1 MRIRTVLLIAFLT
14 VTIFPTAIIGWWS
27 YSHAVKREFAEVEDR
42 HLLLAQNL
50 SAALTRY
57 HTDLVGTLKTVSTAL
72 LTDQPTP
79 HLKHLMSE
87 LDVVNVFLVDQA
99 SATVIAQ
106 LDAENGSGTEPLT
119 DEFLTLAE
127 AIAQP
132 GEMTFSHVVGTKTH
146 GNVLL
151 GVRRYADNL
160 VIALVSTR
168 YFMELGEQI
177 AFGKN
182 GHAAIVDNA
191 GNVLFHPVADWIVSR
206 RNLAQ
211 VSAVTR
217 MMNGETGIDQFYS
230 PAFEGDMIAGLT
242 SVEGPGWG
250 VMIPQPVE
258 EIYEKVRENSISII
272 LALAIGWSMAAVFVL
287 LFVNSLIRPLE
298 QLLQSIKKNA
308 REKKLNPVRVRL
320 GLVPLRE
327 VWQLKLGYNAM
338 VGRVAQANEK
348 VSAMAFSDEVTGL
361 ANRKRFEE
369 VTNGLLAGCE
379 TEEARGIV
387 AFIDLDDFK
396 QINDVHG
403 HSYGDR
409 FLRECAAKL
418 TDLVQEAEQTFF
430 GDEIVEHPPIAARVG
445 GDEFVIVFPGLTR
458 ESDIR
463 QFLVQVRK
471 VLSTPSTVLSEVAF
485 CAASIGC
492 ARYPEDSTNL
502 DGLLKCAD
510 IAMYHAKKAGKNRFE
525 MYSSQ
530 MGMMTAAE
538 LCVAVDQAIDNDQLV
553 LEYQPKVCART
564 KEPRGVEA
572 LVRWNHPVL
581 GRLLPDNWIPIIA
594 HSPIMERLGEWLI
607 AQAID
612 DHAKWT
618 QAGLNLTV
626 AVNISAGH
634 FSSPGFTTSIARMA
648 HEKNFDCNN
657 MEIEITEDT
666 LFSSVVHANDVLESL
681 RAQGFRV
688 SIDDFGTGYSN
699 IARLSQMRVD
709 FLKIDRS
716 VISQAHADERVA
728 SLMDCIVLMAKTLG
742 CKTVA
747 EGVETQS
754 EVDFLARHN
763 IDILQ
768 GYYFSKGL
776 SVSQLLAWSR
786 QHSQAVAEGAFDRR
800 TSHAA

>member
-1 MRIRTVLLIAFLT
+1 MRIRTVLLIAFFT
-14 VTIFPTAIIGWWS
+14 ATILPTAIFGVWS
-27 YSHAVKREFAEVEDR
+27 YNHAVKREFAEVEDR

-57 HTDLVGTLKTVSTAL
+57 HTDLVGTLKTVSSAL
-72 LTDQPTP
+72 LSDQMMQD
-79 HLKHLMSE
+79 LKPLMSE
-87 LDVVNVFLVDQA
+87 LNIVSVFLVDQP
-99 SATVIAQ
+99 SGTVIAKT
-106 LDAENGSGTEPLT
+106 DSGNGPYAEPLSE
-119 DEFLTLAE
+119 EFLALAE
-127 AIAQP
+127 TIARP
-132 GEMTFSHVVGTKTH
+132 DMTSFSQVVGTKTH

-151 GVRRYADNL
+151 GVRRYEDSL
-160 VIALVSTR
+160 IIAYVSTQ
-168 YFMELGEQI
+168 YFMELGQQI

-191 GNVLFHPVADWIVSR
+191 GNVLFHPSPDWIDTR
-206 RNLAQ
+206 KNLSEISSVA
-211 VSAVTR
+211 R

-242 SVEGPGWG
+242 AVKGPGWG

-272 LALAIGWSMAAVFVL
+272 LALAIGWTMAAIFVL

-298 QLLQSIKKNA
+298 QLLQSIRQNA
-308 REKKLNPVRVRL
+308 REKQLNPVRVRL

-348 VSAMAFSDEVTGL
+348 VSAMAFSDDVTGL

-369 VTNGLLAGCE
+369 VTNRLLAGCE
-379 TEEARGIV
+379 TESARGIV

-409 FLRECAAKL
+409 FLRDCANKL
-418 TDLVQEAEQTFF
+418 TDLVEEAEQTFF
-430 GDEIVEHPPIAARVG
+430 GDVIVEHPPIAARVG
-445 GDEFVIVFPGLTR
+445 GDEFVIVFPGLTQ

-463 QFLVQVRK
+463 QFLGQVRTA
-471 VLSTPSTVLSEVAF
+471 LSTPSTVLPDVSF

-525 MYSSQ
+525 MYSSE

-538 LCVAVDQAIDNDQLV
+538 LCVAVDQAIESNQLV

-581 GRLLPDNWIPIIA
+581 GRLLPDNWIPVIA

-607 AQAID
+607 AQAIE
-612 DHAKWT
+612 DHRKWT
-618 QAGLNLTV
+618 RAGLDLSV

-634 FSSPGFTTSIARMA
+634 FSSPNFTTSIARMA
-648 HEKNFDCNN
+648 REKNFDCNN

-666 LFSSVVHANDVLESL
+666 LFSSVVQANDVLESL

-728 SLMDCIVLMAKTLG
+728 SVMDCIVLMAKTLG

-768 GYYFSKGL
+768 GFYFAKGL
-776 SVSQLLAWSR
+776 SVNDLLKWSR
-786 QHSQAVAEGAFDRR
+786 EHSQAVAAGAFDRQ

>member
-1 MRIRTVLLIAFLT
+1 MRIRTILLIAFLT
-14 VTIFPTAIIGWWS
+14 VTIFPTAIFGWWS

-57 HTDLVGTLKTVSTAL
+57 HTDLVGTLKTVSSAL
-72 LTDQPTP
+72 LSDQTTDLQP
-79 HLKHLMSE
+79 LMSE
-87 LDVVNVFLVDQA
+87 LDIVNVFLVDQP
-99 SATVIAQ
+99 SVTVIAQ
-106 LDAENGSGTEPLT
+106 MDAGNGSDIELLTE
-119 DEFLTLAE
+119 EHLAL
-127 AIAQP
+127 AKRIAQP
-132 GEMTFSHVVGTKTH
+132 GETKFSHVVGTQTH

-151 GVRRYADNL
+151 GVRSNADNL
-160 VIALVSTR
+160 TIAFVSTQ
-168 YFMELGEQI
+168 YFKQLGEQI
-177 AFGKN
+177 SFGKN

-191 GNVLFHPVADWIVSR
+191 GNVLSHPVPDWVESR
-206 RNLAQ
+206 RNLSQ
-211 VSAVTR
+211 ISAVAR
-217 MMNGETGIDQFYS
+217 MMSGETGIDQFYS
-230 PAFEGDMIAGLT
+230 PAFKGDMIAGLT

-258 EIYEKVRENSISII
+258 EIYEKVRENSISIV

-298 QLLQSIKKNA
+298 QLLQSIKENA

-348 VSAMAFSDEVTGL
+348 VSAMAFSDDVTGL

-369 VTNGLLAGCE
+369 VTRGLLAGCE
-379 TEEARGIV
+379 TEAARGIV

-409 FLRECAAKL
+409 FLRERAAKL
-418 TDLVQEAEQTFF
+418 TELVQAAEQTFF

-445 GDEFVIVFPGLTR
+445 GDEFVIVFPGLSR
-458 ESDIR
+458 EDDIR

-471 VLSTPSTVLSEVAF
+471 VLSTPSTVLSEVPF

-538 LCVAVDQAIDNDQLV
+538 LCVAVDQAIDDNQLV

-581 GRLLPDNWIPIIA
+581 GRLLPDNWIPIIS
-594 HSPIMERLGEWLI
+594 HSPVMEKLGEWLI
-607 AQAID
+607 ARAID
-612 DHAKWT
+612 DHAEWT
-618 QAGLNLTV
+618 RAGLNLSV

-634 FSSPGFTTSIARMA
+634 FSSPGFTNSITRMA
-648 HEKNFDCNN
+648 RSRNFDCNN

-666 LFSSVVHANDVLESL
+666 LFSSLVHANDVLESL
-681 RAQGFRV
+681 RAEGFRV

-716 VISQAHADERVA
+716 VISQAHDDERVA
-728 SLMDCIVLMAKTLG
+728 SMMDCIVLMAKTLG

-754 EVDFLARHN
+754 EVDFLARHK

-768 GYYFSKGL
+768 GFYFSKGL

-786 QHSQAVAEGAFDRR
+786 EHSQAVAAGAFDRQ